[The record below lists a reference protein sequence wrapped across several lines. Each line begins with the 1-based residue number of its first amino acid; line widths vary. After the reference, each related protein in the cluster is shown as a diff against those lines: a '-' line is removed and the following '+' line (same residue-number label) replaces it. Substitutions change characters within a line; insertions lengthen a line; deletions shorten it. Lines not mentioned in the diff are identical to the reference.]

1 MPYLWARLLY
11 HRGIESPAQADAWRN
26 PAAGDMDDP
35 FLLPDMHRAVRRLA
49 SAITSGE
56 TIAVYGD
63 FDADGVT
70 GCAVVSIAL
79 ERLGARVLPYI
90 PHRVDEGHGLNADAI
105 MDLKERGANLVVTVD
120 CGVTDVAEVGLAREL
135 GMETII
141 TDHHVPPA
149 DLPDA
154 VAIVDPRHPK
164 ATVAPSPLAGV
175 GLGLKLVQGL
185 HQHLQTPVP
194 TQFLQLAAIGTIAD
208 LVPLEGEN
216 RQLVA
221 QGLASLKADPLPGVQ
236 ALLNVAGVDASTVDA
251 EVVAFALAP
260 RINAAG
266 RVEHAALALKAMLAH
281 DIDEAMPTAQELERM
296 NIQRRELTKG
306 TTEQIWPQA
315 EAQRDRSLL
324 FVVDEDLPAGIV
336 GLAAS
341 RLVDAYY
348 RPAVVVA
355 KQDGLSKASC
365 RSIQEFNMIEALT
378 ECRDLFTRFGGH
390 HMAAGFEIDTG
401 LLPDL
406 GERLNAIA
414 EQRLAGLD
422 LTPSIDI
429 DAEISLGAFTSETLQ
444 FIQSMAPFGA
454 GNMAPTFLS
463 RNIQIAEARTIGATG
478 DHLLLKVRQDGI
490 SWKAIAFGMGGG
502 WVEGTGRVDLVYSLR
517 VDRWNGQETLRLMVK
532 DWRLPNGY

>member
-11 HRGIESPAQADAWRN
+11 HRGIESPAQADAWRS
-26 PAAGDMDDP
+26 PADSDMEDP
-35 FLLPDMHRAVRRLA
+35 FLLPDMDRAVQRLNR
-49 SAITSGE
+49 AITAGE

-105 MDLKERGANLVVTVD
+105 MDLKERGANLIVTVD

-149 DLPDA
+149 ILPDA
-154 VAIVDPRHPK
+154 VAVVDPRHPK

-185 HQHLQTPVP
+185 HQHLQLPVP
-194 TQFLQLAAIGTIAD
+194 QQFLQLAAIGTIAD

-221 QGLASLKADPLPGVQ
+221 QGLASLRSDPLPGVQ
-236 ALLNVAGVDASTVDA
+236 ALLDAAGVDAATVDA
-251 EVVAFALAP
+251 EVVSFVLAP

-266 RVEHAALALKAMLAH
+266 RVEHAALALKALLAH
-281 DIDEAMPTAQELERM
+281 DVDEAMPSAQELERL
-296 NIQRRELTKG
+296 NLQRRALTKG

-315 EAQRDRSLL
+315 EAQRDRSIL
-324 FVVDEDLPAGIV
+324 FVVDENLPAGIV

-348 RPAVVVA
+348 RPVVVVA
-355 KQDGLSKASC
+355 KQEGLSKASC

-390 HMAAGFEIDTG
+390 YMAAGFEMETT
-401 LLPDL
+401 LLPNL

-414 EQRLAGLD
+414 DKRLEGLD
-422 LTPSIDI
+422 LTPSIGI
-429 DAEISLGAFTSETLQ
+429 DAEISLGAFTRDTLR
-444 FIQSMAPFGA
+444 FIDSMAPFGA

-463 RNIQIAEARTIGATG
+463 RNVEITEARTIGATG
-478 DHLLLKVRQDGI
+478 DHLLLNVRQDGK
-490 SWKAIAFGMGGG
+490 SWKAMAFGMGAG
-502 WVEGTGRVDLVYSLR
+502 WVAGTERVDLVYSLGM
-517 VDRWNGQETLRLMVK
+517 DRWKGQETLRLMVK
-532 DWRLPNGY
+532 DWRPHNGS

>member
-1 MPYLWARLLY
+1 
-11 HRGIESPAQADAWRN
+11 
-26 PAAGDMDDP
+26 MDDP